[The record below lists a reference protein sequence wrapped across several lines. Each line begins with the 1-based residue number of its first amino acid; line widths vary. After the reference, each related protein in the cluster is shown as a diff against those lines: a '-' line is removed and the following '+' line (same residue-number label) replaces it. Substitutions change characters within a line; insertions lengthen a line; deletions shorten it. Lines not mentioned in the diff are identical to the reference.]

1 MKTEHLPVNRT
12 PDLLKYAEEMRKLG
26 RKEETIRDN
35 TQRFQRIAKIC
46 NDINDPEQFK
56 TALSQIKWS
65 NSTKSTTASSYTFY
79 LKLLGKTWTP
89 PRYIIQE
96 KIYFIPTE
104 QELDQLISAA
114 GRTIAPLLQLLKET
128 GMRIGEA
135 YNIEWKDIDQEHK
148 TVSVNHPEKGSL
160 PRILR
165 ISDKLKGMLNNIPK
179 DTDAPFSRTSTKKG
193 LMITFQEM
201 RERTAKKLNNPRLK
215 QIHFHTFRHWK
226 ATTDYYKLRDGTIIR
241 HILGHRTATMTDR
254 YIHIVETLYHDEN
267 GEWTSKAI
275 RTKEEAMQLL
285 NDGWT
290 KADEIDGFHI
300 YRKRK

>member
-1 MKTEHLPVNRT
+1 
-12 PDLLKYAEEMRKLG
+12 MRKLG
-26 RKEETIRDN
+26 RKEETIKDN
-35 TQRFQRIAKIC
+35 IQRFQRIAKIC

-56 TALSQIKWS
+56 TALAEIKWS

-79 LKLLGKTWTP
+79 LELLGKKWTP

-96 KIYFIPTE
+96 RIYFIPTE
-104 QELDQLISAA
+104 QELDQLISAS

-135 YNIEWKDIDQEHK
+135 YNVQWKDIDFEHK
-148 TVSVNHPEKGSL
+148 TVTVNHPEKGSL

-165 ISDKLKGMLNNIPK
+165 ISDKLIGMLNNIPK
-179 DTDAPFSRTSTKKG
+179 DTNAPFSRSSKKKG
-193 LMITFQEM
+193 LAVTFQEM

-226 ATTDYYKLRDGTIIR
+226 ATTDYYKYRDGTIIR
-241 HILGHRTATMTDR
+241 HTLGHKSAVMTDR
-254 YIHIVETLYHDEN
+254 YIHIVETLYHDES
-267 GEWTSKAI
+267 GEWISKAVQ
-275 RTKEEAMQLL
+275 TKDEAMQLINEGFTL
-285 NDGWT
+285 
-290 KADEIDGFHI
+290 ADTIDGYHI